1 MASHHE
7 IPPTQV
13 HEVLAKHMLV
23 DGFHLVMDLEKS
35 HGSWIYDATRN
46 VEILDGYTSFAT
58 IPIGYNHPKL
68 SDPTFKKNLFTASVN
83 KIANAD
89 IYTSA
94 MAGFVETFSKT
105 LPEQYRKHLFFISG
119 GALAVENS
127 LKVAFDWKVRKNI
140 AKGIVGEKGSKI
152 IHFKEAFHGRSG
164 YTMSLTN
171 TELKKTQYFPKFD
184 WPRII
189 NPKLSFKGGVVP
201 DDVLQKVIEV
211 EKLAVQ
217 QIHQA
222 LKDNPNDV
230 AALIVE
236 TIQGEGGDNHFR
248 PEFLKELRK
257 IADEN
262 EFLLIFDEIQCG
274 FGTSGKWWAFEHF
287 GVHPDIIVFGK
298 KTQICGIAVT
308 TRIDDVDNV
317 FKISS
322 RINSTWGGNIADM
335 VRCQKYIEIIL
346 EDKLLDNA
354 AQVGEQILA
363 SLVEFEK
370 KFPGIVTNA
379 RGRGMFMAIDLP
391 DTETRNKAI
400 KEFYEHNMLT
410 LSSGTRSLRLRP
422 ALSMTKEEG
431 HEFIKR
437 MDKTFHHMFT
447 K

>member
-23 DGFHLVMDLEKS
+23 DGFHLVMDMEMS
-35 HGSWIYDATRN
+35 HGSWIYDATSN

-152 IHFKEAFHGRSG
+152 IHFKVAFHGRSG

-431 HEFIKR
+431 YEFIKR